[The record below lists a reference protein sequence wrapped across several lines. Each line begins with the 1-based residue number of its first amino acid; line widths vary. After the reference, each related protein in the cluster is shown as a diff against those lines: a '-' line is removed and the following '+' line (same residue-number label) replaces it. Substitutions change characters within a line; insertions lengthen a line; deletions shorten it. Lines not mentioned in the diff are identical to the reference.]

1 MQAQAGNQSG
11 IRNTPSSVS
20 SPLATDP
27 GCLGQT
33 CALLEEHG
41 LATPAELKELRHH
54 GHGPLKGPRPWDPL
68 EFLAALRIREPEAR
82 ALEVERIG
90 RSLSHS
96 LGQPLALIPFASR
109 MQTPSVFYDM
119 NEALLADCLKLM
131 TPVLYAEESEV
142 IGIGSINPAALQ
154 ISTRTIMQFI
164 ADKTGTTPIVSSVLL
179 HHEGWISLCQQQFG
193 I

>member
-54 GHGPLKGPRPWDPL
+54 GHGPLRGPRPWDPL

-82 ALEVERIG
+82 ALEVERLG

-119 NEALLADCLKLM
+119 NEALLADSRKLM

-164 ADKTGTTPIVSSVLL
+164 ADKTGTTPIVSSVLPVSYTHL
-179 HHEGWISLCQQQFG
+179 TLPTKRIV
-193 I
+193 